1 VAHHARIRVR
11 YGEVDQQGVV
21 YNAHY
26 LAYVDDVFDTWL
38 RELAPQFE
46 ELGWEIMLKKAS
58 LEWHGSAGMGD
69 VLDVTTEVVR
79 WGNTSFD
86 ARFEFWVGDRPVL
99 TATVTYVG
107 VTIGDHRPIPPPDEV
122 RAHLSR

>member
-1 VAHHARIRVR
+1 
-11 YGEVDQQGVV
+11 
-21 YNAHY
+21 
-26 LAYVDDVFDTWL
+26 
-38 RELAPQFE
+38 
-46 ELGWEIMLKKAS
+46 
-58 LEWHGSAGMGD
+58 MGD

-86 ARFEFWVGDRPVL
+86 ARFDFRVGDRPVL